1 MSIYKIIK
9 EYIRR
14 ILRNYKIYAVSIIG
28 MSIAIIATFHIYHF
42 VFKEMNVDGFHTKK
56 KEVYRVLNS
65 IEGSSFRSVATPIA
79 LGEFIKEKLP
89 EIEDH
94 TRILTSFGNSYTIN
108 TVSEIGKALYVDPS
122 FFDLFN
128 FSLKSGSISKFRN
141 SINAVVISEKMALK
155 TFGTEDVLGKL
166 ITISNKFNIEELE
179 LEIVGVLENISNLS
193 TIQADVFI
201 NIKSNKNVK
210 LSKGNK
216 GWSQHFAQTF
226 IHVPNKLKTIENLTK
241 KITYLVRL
249 EKMPSDSEGAK
260 RFINYSLQR
269 LDAIYFH
276 SSDIKG
282 QKRKGSVQFV
292 NILLLVGILTLLL
305 AILNYVLMNL
315 GLNLN
320 RAHEFKIRRYLGA
333 SKTTIFLQLI
343 VESVFNATIG
353 FVLTII
359 SYPLLN
365 SFIADIIGSSYQ
377 LSIANDATFLSWY
390 FTLIVCVGVVIGTL
404 EYIFSYQSNFSSS
417 SFKNSW
423 KPKRFMII
431 FQLFLFV
438 GLLICLFFVN
448 KQINFI
454 QHKDLGYNPK
464 NVVSVASGNPKYRT
478 EFKNSIT
485 SKSYVKS
492 ISAGDDLYREEY
504 LPTKITIDATNIEI
518 EARSIEGDANYLKV
532 HGIQLL
538 YGTNF
543 NESKIA
549 ELKGKSVF
557 NLDLVEILVN
567 ENLVKKANLTNPI
580 GAVLKLHGMKLVIIG
595 VIKNVHNTSMYHGFQ
610 PLVIIPQID
619 KHYNAFQILVEDGHK
634 DELVDFLKN
643 FYISKG
649 ADKLNVSGLVR
660 TYNYKKIYEKELQ
673 LKKLLEA
680 FIVIVLFISI
690 LGMIAISLFIT
701 ETKTKEI
708 GIRKVNGAT
717 IKEVMIMLNKDF
729 IKWVL
734 IAFVIACPIAYY
746 LMSLWLES
754 FAYKTTLSWWV
765 FALAGVFTL
774 VVALITVSWQTYK
787 AATQNP
793 VKSLRDE

>member
-1 MSIYKIIK
+1 
-9 EYIRR
+9 
-14 ILRNYKIYAVSIIG
+14 
-28 MSIAIIATFHIYHF
+28 
-42 VFKEMNVDGFHTKK
+42 
-56 KEVYRVLNS
+56 
-65 IEGSSFRSVATPIA
+65 
-79 LGEFIKEKLP
+79 
-89 EIEDH
+89 
-94 TRILTSFGNSYTIN
+94 
-108 TVSEIGKALYVDPS
+108 
-122 FFDLFN
+122 
-128 FSLKSGSISKFRN
+128 
-141 SINAVVISEKMALK
+141 MALK
-155 TFGTEDVLGKL
+155 TFGSEDVIGKMITLSDKFNTED
-166 ITISNKFNIEELE
+166 LE
-179 LEIVGVLENISNLS
+179 LEIVGVLKNISNLS
-193 TIQADVFI
+193 TIQGEVFI
-201 NIKSNKNVK
+201 NIKSNKNAK
-210 LSKGNK
+210 SSNGKK
-216 GWSQHFAQTF
+216 GWSQQFAQTF
-226 IHVPNKLKTIENLTK
+226 IHVPGKIKTIENLSK
-241 KITYLVRL
+241 KITDAVRL
-249 EKMPSDSEGAK
+249 EAMPSESEGAK
-260 RFINYSLQR
+260 RFINYDLQR
-269 LDAIYFH
+269 LDAMYFH
-276 SSDIKG
+276 SSDING

-305 AILNYVLMNL
+305 AVLNYVLMNL

-320 RAHEFKIRRYLGA
+320 RAYEFKIRRYLGA
-333 SKTTIFLQLI
+333 SKITILVQLI
-343 VESVFNATIG
+343 VESVFNASIG

-365 SFIADIIGSSYQ
+365 SFIADILGSTYQ
-377 LSIANDATFLSWY
+377 LSIANDAVFLTWY
-390 FTLIVCVGVVIGTL
+390 FVLIVGIGVVIGTL
-404 EYIFSYQSNFSSS
+404 EYIFSYNSNFSSS
-417 SFKNSW
+417 SFKSTW

-454 QHKDLGYNPK
+454 QHKDLGYNPN

-504 LPTKITIDATNIEI
+504 LPTKITIDTTNTEI
-518 EARSIEGDANYLKV
+518 KARLIEGDANYLKV

-538 YGTNF
+538 YGSDF
-543 NESKIA
+543 NASQLAVLKK
-549 ELKGKSVF
+549 ELNGKSTADV
-557 NLDLVEILVN
+557 NLIEVLVN

-619 KHYNAFQILVEDGHK
+619 NHFNAYQISVKSGHK
-634 DELVDFLKN
+634 EELVDYLKN
-643 FYISKG
+643 FYVSKG

-660 TYNYKKIYEKELQ
+660 TFNYKKVYEKELQ
-673 LKKLLEA
+673 LKRLLEA

-701 ETKTKEI
+701 ESKTKEI

-717 IKEVMIMLNKDF
+717 IKEIILMLNRDF

-734 IAFVIACPIAYY
+734 IAFVLACPIAYY
-746 LMSLWLES
+746 LMNAWLEN

-765 FALAGVFTL
+765 FALAGILTL
-774 VVALITVSWQTYK
+774 LIALITVSWQTYK